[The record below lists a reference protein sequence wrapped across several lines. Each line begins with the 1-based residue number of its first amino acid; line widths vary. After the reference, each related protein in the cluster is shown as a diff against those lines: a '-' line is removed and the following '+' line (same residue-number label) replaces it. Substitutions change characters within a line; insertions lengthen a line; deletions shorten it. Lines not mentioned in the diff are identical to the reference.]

1 MHRILTLFVA
11 ILFSTWI
18 LAQPAD
24 STYRTPGS
32 HTFTIPTGYTA
43 TLEVSVWGGG
53 GGGGTMTGGG
63 GGAAFAMSTIVLG
76 EGTYNVTVGAGGMAG
91 MAGGTSNFN
100 DAVIAVGGSST
111 LTVNGGAGGADTSC
125 TGDIRFSGGH
135 GGLGQLDGGGGG
147 GGEAAGPEGNGANG
161 GDKSGGFGGIGGA
174 DSTSGGDGGDGG
186 FRYDQADAQD
196 GMAPGGGGGGRHGQS
211 SDNYIGIGGDGMVQI
226 VVTDYALPISLLSF
240 DGFPGDHSIKLTW
253 KTATETNNDYMA
265 IERSTDGIHF
275 TDIGRVAG
283 AGTSFDVHSYEFI
296 DHAPVAGVNYYRLRQ
311 VDVDGIATRHKI
323 ISVKMN
329 QLLNGDRV
337 AIYPNPARDLLNLR
351 WEVTKTSTR
360 ILVYDLTGKVQI
372 TGQVEAGIAEF
383 NLPVQELAAGTYI
396 LQVVHDQTTN
406 VMRFQKQ

>member
-147 GGEAAGPEGNGANG
+147 GG
-161 GDKSGGFGGIGGA
+161 
-174 DSTSGGDGGDGG
+174 
-186 FRYDQADAQD
+186 
-196 GMAPGGGGGGRHGQS
+196 GRHGQS
-211 SDNYIGIGGDGMVQI
+211 SDNYIGMGLAELAVPIQHLAEMAETADFVMIKPTLRTAWLPAAAAVVVMVNPQTTI
-226 VVTDYALPISLLSF
+226 LASVVTEWS
-240 DGFPGDHSIKLTW
+240 
-253 KTATETNNDYMA
+253 
-265 IERSTDGIHF
+265 RSSSQIMH
-275 TDIGRVAG
+275 
-283 AGTSFDVHSYEFI
+283 Y
-296 DHAPVAGVNYYRLRQ
+296 PYPCYRLMDSP
-311 VDVDGIATRHKI
+311 V
-323 ISVKMN
+323 
-329 QLLNGDRV
+329 
-337 AIYPNPARDLLNLR
+337 
-351 WEVTKTSTR
+351 
-360 ILVYDLTGKVQI
+360 I
-372 TGQVEAGIAEF
+372 TAS
-383 NLPVQELAAGTYI
+383 N
-396 LQVVHDQTTN
+396 
-406 VMRFQKQ
+406 